1 MAGLKRLKRVLVL
14 QRPAVPGE
22 GEPVQGPLQGN
33 LRGEGPAG
41 EGEGGHQVSSP
52 FNLTMFLHQLRYCF
66 TNLETS

>member
-1 MAGLKRLKRVLVL
+1 ML

-41 EGEGGHQVSSP
+41 EGEGGHQVSSQHCMSP